1 MSRPGRPELVIFDCD
16 GVLVDSEVI
25 ACRVLSESLAEAG
38 ILVAAD
44 DIAENYVGLSA
55 ATIFADIERRTG
67 RRVPEDF
74 APSTRPRLEAAFAAE
89 LAAMPGV
96 ATALAAIATRVCV
109 ASSSA
114 PVRLRQSLTLT
125 GLIDRFSPH
134 IFSAEQV
141 ARGKPAPDLFL
152 LAAATMGVRP
162 DACWVIEDSRAGIEA
177 AGAAGMMAIG
187 FSGGSHCR
195 ADHGERLRQAGAT
208 RVLASMD
215 ELTSLLAAT
224 SR

>member
-1 MSRPGRPELVIFDCD
+1 MSRPDLPELVIFDCD

-74 APSTRPRLEAAFAAE
+74 AALTRPRLEAAFAAE
-89 LAAMPGV
+89 LTAMPGV
-96 ATALAAIATRVCV
+96 AAVLASIAAKICV

-114 PVRLRQSLTLT
+114 PARLRHSLTLT

-134 IFSAEQV
+134 IFSAEEV

-152 LAAATMGVRP
+152 LAAETMGVRP
-162 DACWVIEDSRAGIEA
+162 DACWVIEDSLAGIEA
-177 AGAAGMMAIG
+177 AGAAGMTAIG
-187 FSGGSHCR
+187 FTGGSHCR
-195 ADHGERLRQAGAT
+195 DGHDERLRQAGAT
-208 RVLASMD
+208 RILTRMD
-215 ELTSLLAAT
+215 ELTSLLAAA

>member
-1 MSRPGRPELVIFDCD
+1 LPELVIFDCD

-25 ACRVLSESLAEAG
+25 ACRVLSESLAEVG
-38 ILVAAD
+38 IAVAAD

-67 RRVPEDF
+67 RRVPADF
-74 APSTRPRLEAAFAAE
+74 AALTRPRLEAAFAADLE
-89 LAAMPGV
+89 AMPGV
-96 ATALAAIATRVCV
+96 AAALASIAVKVCV

-114 PVRLRQSLTLT
+114 PARLRHSLTLA
-125 GLIDRFSPH
+125 GLIDRFGSH

-152 LAAATMGVRP
+152 LAARTMAVSP
-162 DACWVIEDSRAGIEA
+162 AACWVIEDSLAGIEA
-177 AGAAGMMAIG
+177 ACAAGMTPIG
-187 FSGGSHCR
+187 FTGGSHCGP
-195 ADHGERLRQAGAT
+195 DHGERLRRAGAT
-208 RVLASMD
+208 VILARMD
-215 ELTSLLAAT
+215 ELTRLLAT